1 MAESKVFKDYM
12 PASGRNEGSNEDE
25 DMAQLKETPIS
36 ADMIAEAVKQAMA
49 ALGQGKTAG
58 AEPRPSGKDLD
69 AGKHY
74 PLASKRPELVKSAS
88 GLAFGDIR
96 LDKVMSGKI
105 GFDDIKIRPETLE
118 FQAQIADSIGR
129 PRLASNLR
137 RAAEMTRIPDQR
149 VLEMYD
155 SLRPYRCTKQELL
168 DMATEL
174 ESTYQA
180 KICAALVREA
190 AEIYENR
197 GRLKQT

>member
-1 MAESKVFKDYM
+1 MAPSVVFKNYM
-12 PASGRNEGSNEDE
+12 PASGRNKGSKEAYR
-25 DMAQLKETPIS
+25 MAQSKETPIS
-36 ADMIAEAVKQAMA
+36 EEMLAEAVKKAMA
-49 ALGQGKTAG
+49 ALGQGMTSRAPAG
-58 AEPRPSGKDLD
+58 NQVKGLD
-69 AGKHY
+69 AKKDY
-74 PLASKRPELVKSAS
+74 PLASKRPELVQSAS
-88 GLAFGDIR
+88 GLAFDDIR
-96 LDKVMSGKI
+96 LDKVVSGQI

-118 FQAQIADSIGR
+118 YQAQIAESIGR

-180 KICAALVREA
+180 KVCAALVREA
-190 AEIYENR
+190 AEIYEKR
-197 GRLKQT
+197 GRLKQS

>member
-1 MAESKVFKDYM
+1 
-12 PASGRNEGSNEDE
+12 
-25 DMAQLKETPIS
+25 MAQSKETPIS
-36 ADMIAEAVKQAMA
+36 ADMIAEAVKRAMA

-69 AGKHY
+69 AGKDY

-96 LDKVMSGKI
+96 LDKVVSGKI
-105 GFDDIKIRPETLE
+105 SFDDIKIRPETLE

-197 GRLKQT
+197 GRLKQA